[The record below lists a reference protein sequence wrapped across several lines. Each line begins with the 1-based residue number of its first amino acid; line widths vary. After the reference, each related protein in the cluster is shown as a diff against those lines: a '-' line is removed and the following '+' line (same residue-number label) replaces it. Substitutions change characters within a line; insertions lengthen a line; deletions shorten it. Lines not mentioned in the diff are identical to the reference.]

1 MKYGKKEIAVK
12 SVVTLAWIIIICAAE
27 STFIADLRLLGR
39 VPSSLPFVVAAA
51 AVLDGPCAGLICG
64 AVAGF
69 FMDGICGQSY
79 CLYSV
84 VYLLCGAAVG
94 ALSPELFRKSFL
106 TICGWG
112 GIIYFISE
120 FTRFFFFFY
129 LFGKAGFAAVFTVI
143 LPGLL
148 YSLIV
153 SPLAAA
159 PALFMRNRFKRDMPL
174 IR

>member
-1 MKYGKKEIAVK
+1 MVNNGKCELSTVSEHKESARN
-12 SVVTLAWIIIICAAE
+12 TPG
-27 STFIADLRLLGR
+27 TG
-39 VPSSLPFVVAAA
+39 AAA
-51 AVLDGPCAGLICG
+51 FTCAGLCG
-64 AVAGF
+64 TLPVKKQKGRPY
-69 FMDGICGQSY
+69 MSTIEEDIKTGQ
-79 CLYSV
+79 LKHI
-84 VYLLCGAAVG
+84 YLLCGAAVG

-120 FTRFFFFFY
+120 FMRFFFFFY